1 MFYSIYPGLF
11 FANIQRSDVQ
21 IYCNFLSSIR
31 YKNGWVLWF
40 VQLFFGREDRETE
53 FVQKRMDILNYTL
66 ERLLD
71 VTAALALRAGYRW
84 VDRYFAAFAA
94 TDTSGVATNAGVPL
108 GTSRRTG
115 SGSSPSII
123 GGGGARRNPSGDQH
137 NGRAGGMTG
146 GDDVVLDLTV
156 AE

>member
-1 MFYSIYPGLF
+1 M
-11 FANIQRSDVQ
+11 
-21 IYCNFLSSIR
+21 
-31 YKNGWVLWF
+31 
-40 VQLFFGREDRETE
+40 QLFFGREERDLE
-53 FVQKRMDILNYTL
+53 FVQERMDLLNYTL

-94 TDTSGVATNAGVPL
+94 TDTSGVATDAGVPL

>member
-1 MFYSIYPGLF
+1 M
-11 FANIQRSDVQ
+11 
-21 IYCNFLSSIR
+21 
-31 YKNGWVLWF
+31 
-40 VQLFFGREDRETE
+40 QLFFGREERDLE
-53 FVQKRMDILNYTL
+53 FVQERMDLLNYSL

-71 VTAALALRAGYRW
+71 VAAALVLRAGYRW
-84 VDRYFAAFAA
+84 VDRYFASAG
-94 TDTSGVATNAGVPL
+94 TSGEATEVGVPL

-137 NGRAGGMTG
+137 NGRAGGVTG